1 MPIDRH
7 QLFRWRRT
15 PYKYSKSMG
24 IKKYFTGKTGV
35 IFWFNVLL
43 AIGVLV
49 CVPTLIFN
57 SLDKYTNHG
66 EKVSVP
72 SVVGKSA
79 YEAESMLGDK
89 GFVAVISDSTFKK
102 GAQPGAV
109 LDQNPKAGSLIK
121 SGRIVYLSI
130 NLFGEPLVKVPD
142 LAHNCSMREAEI
154 KLKSLGFKLTAP
166 QYVVGQDKDMVLMV
180 KQGRREV
187 KGGDMVSK
195 ERALTLYVGAGEEE
209 ADTISFDD
217 EAIHNADDVSELEV
231 HESNFD
237 IQL

>member
-1 MPIDRH
+1 
-7 QLFRWRRT
+7 
-15 PYKYSKSMG
+15 MG
-24 IKKYFTGKTGV
+24 LKKYFTGKTGV
-35 IFWFNVLL
+35 VFWLNVLL

-57 SLDKYTNHG
+57 SLDRYTNHG
-66 EKVSVP
+66 EQISVP
-72 SVVGKSA
+72 SVVGKTA
-79 YEAESMLGDK
+79 YEAESMLGER
-89 GFVAVISDSTFKK
+89 GFMAVISDSTYKK
-102 GAQPGAV
+102 GAKPGAV
-109 LDQNPKAGSLIK
+109 LDQNPKAGSMIK

-130 NLFGEPLVKVPD
+130 NLFGEPLVQVPD

-166 QYVVGQDKDMVLMV
+166 QYVIGQDKDMVLMV

-187 KGGDMVSK
+187 KAGEMVSK
-195 ERALTLYVGAGEEE
+195 ERALTLYVGAGAEKT
-209 ADTISFDD
+209 DTISFDD
-217 EAIHNADDVSELEV
+217 EIITTPGDADDLEV